1 LARIEMPRD
10 DVSNAIHNLGLAD
23 EFTHDE
29 LTRAYRKAALAYH
42 PDKPGGDARKFKIV
56 QKSYEALRP
65 RAQRKRM
72 TLEEARRERLGLD
85 DFGGPVGGGEGKGDI
100 NAVFTSVHGNG
111 LETHGHGDWLSGPVD
126 EKERAPE
133 RVAMKDL
140 HGTFERIRSQAAGT
154 VSTHVIGEMPAHSTI
169 AHAVYDDSKT
179 FRGDWYSD
187 LREAYSVV
195 ATGERA

>member
-1 LARIEMPRD
+1 MPRD
-10 DVSNAIHNLGLAD
+10 DVSNAMHNLGLAN

-29 LTRAYRKAALAYH
+29 LTRVYRKAALAYH

-65 RAQRKRM
+65 RTQRKRV

-85 DFGGPVGGGEGKGDI
+85 DFGGPAGGGKGDV
-100 NAVFTSVHGNG
+100 NAAFASVHGNG
-111 LETHGHGDWLSGPVD
+111 LETHGHGEWLSGPVD

-154 VSTHVIGEMPAHSTI
+154 VSMHVISEMPAHSTI
-169 AHAVYDDSKT
+169 AHAVYDDSNT

-187 LREAYSVV
+187 LREAYSVAAV
-195 ATGERA
+195 EGRS